1 MIANEL
7 ISYAIPALKTS
18 DTIQMVLDRMVEF
31 RVNHLPIVN
40 NEQFLGLISED
51 DTIEVENY
59 ETQIGALSLSLIN
72 PYIFNTQHVY
82 DAIRIFHEQKI
93 TVLPVLDHQLN
104 YIGLI
109 SINAMVDYMASLTA
123 VSTPGSIIV
132 LEINNRDNSLAHMAQ
147 VVESENAQIL
157 SSYTNSI
164 SNSTKLTVTLKIN
177 KTEVS
182 QIVASL
188 LRYDYTVLSIHNAT
202 RDDDS
207 TLNRFDSLM
216 NYLSF

>member
-1 MIANEL
+1 MI
-7 ISYAIPALKTS
+7 
-18 DTIQMVLDRMVEF
+18 
-31 RVNHLPIVN
+31 
-40 NEQFLGLISED
+40 
-51 DTIEVENY
+51 
-59 ETQIGALSLSLIN
+59 
-72 PYIFNTQHVY
+72 
-82 DAIRIFHEQKI
+82 
-93 TVLPVLDHQLN
+93 
-104 YIGLI
+104 
-109 SINAMVDYMASLTA
+109 DYMASLTA

-164 SNSTKLTVTLKIN
+164 PNSTKLTVTLKIN

-182 QIVASL
+182 QIVASF
-188 LRYDYTVLSIHNAT
+188 LRYDYTVLSTHNAT